1 MFMQEIAFS
10 SFNVEEVMP
19 PGGSRTK
26 TVGKDAP
33 GVALAGVDGRK
44 TDIKDLRG
52 KTLLL
57 YVWAT
62 WCVPCRDTST
72 IVKIVY
78 QDTGFSDKTEASL
91 TAALK
96 EQGFD

>member
-26 TVGKDAP
+26 TLGKDAP
-33 GVALAGVDGRK
+33 GLALVSVDGK
-44 TDIKDLRG
+44 KDGHQGPAR

>member
-26 TVGKDAP
+26 TLGKDAP

-52 KTLLL
+52 KTLLFTFGPRGVCPAGIRPPL
-57 YVWAT
+57 
-62 WCVPCRDTST
+62 
-72 IVKIVY
+72 
-78 QDTGFSDKTEASL
+78 
-91 TAALK
+91 
-96 EQGFD
+96 

>member
-1 MFMQEIAFS
+1 
-10 SFNVEEVMP
+10 MP
-19 PGGSRTK
+19 R
-26 TVGKDAP
+26 
-33 GVALAGVDGRK
+33 ALLWQASTERK
-44 TDIKDLRG
+44 TDIRDLRG